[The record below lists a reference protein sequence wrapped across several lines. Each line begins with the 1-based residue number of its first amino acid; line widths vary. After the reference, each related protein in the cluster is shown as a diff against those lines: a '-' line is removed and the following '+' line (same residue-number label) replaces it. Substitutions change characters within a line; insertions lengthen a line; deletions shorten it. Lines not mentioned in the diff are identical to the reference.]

1 MKKFTF
7 LLSSI
12 LILSTSVYAKE
23 MMVNPMESKEV
34 VEQPMVVEEVS
45 TVVVQDIVPRKNKQY
60 LVLKVGGDISPEYEN
75 VNLNGNKL
83 NSKSAKNLG
92 YEISLEFMQQLWH
105 SNFEVGLGT
114 AYQRHGGVKSINS
127 VSEPEIVRAST
138 NEISV
143 NLGRY
148 DSVPL
153 YLIGKY
159 NFGFWKGW
167 SPYIKGD
174 IGYSFNIKDHSLREA
189 GESIPTKID
198 DGLYYGVGLGA
209 EYYNWTVD
217 AMYKVNKADIKVHAD
232 ADRYS
237 DNFDYSR
244 VTLSVG
250 YKFDL

>member
-45 TVVVQDIVPRKNKQY
+45 TVVVQDIVPKKNKQY

-75 VNLNGNKL
+75 ANLNGVVNE
-83 NSKSAKNLG
+83 KSAKNLG

-114 AYQRHGGVKSINS
+114 AYQRHGGVKTADPGLS
-127 VSEPEIVRAST
+127 V
-138 NEISV
+138 
-143 NLGRY
+143 GRY

-153 YLIGKY
+153 YAIGKY

-189 GESIPTKID
+189 GESFPTKID

-217 AMYKVNKADIKVHAD
+217 AMYKVNKADIKVHDD
-232 ADRYS
+232 ADRSS

>member
-12 LILSTSVYAKE
+12 LILSPSVYAKE
-23 MMVNPMESKEV
+23 MMVNPMESKEA

-45 TVVVQDIVPRKNKQY
+45 TVVIQDIVPKKNKQY
-60 LVLKVGGDISPEYEN
+60 LVLKVGGDIAPEYEN
-75 VNLNGNKL
+75 ADLAGVINE
-83 NSKSAKNLG
+83 KSAKNLG
-92 YEISLEFMQQLWH
+92 YEVSLEFMQQLWH

-114 AYQRHGGVKSINS
+114 AYQKHGGVKSVESGLS
-127 VSEPEIVRAST
+127 V
-138 NEISV
+138 
-143 NLGRY
+143 GRY

-153 YLIGKY
+153 YAIGKY
-159 NFGFWKGW
+159 NLGFWKGW

-174 IGYSFNIKDHSLREA
+174 VGYSFNIKDHSIRVD
-189 GESIPTKID
+189 GDSIPTKID
-198 DGLYYGVGLGA
+198 DGLYYGIGLGA

-217 AMYKVNKADIKVHAD
+217 AMYKVNKADIKIHEEGT
-232 ADRYS
+232 S
-237 DNFDYSR
+237 DSDHFDYSR